1 MNLGIID
8 LAIILGYVI
17 LSVVIGV
24 WVSRRASKSINS
36 YFLGDNEMPW
46 YLLGLSN
53 ASGMFDISGTMW
65 MVSLLFVYG
74 FKSVYIPWLWPSFN
88 QIFMMVFL
96 SIWLRRSGAMTGAE
110 WIRFRFGSG
119 FGANLAH
126 IVVVIFALMSVLGF
140 LAYGF
145 IGAGKFAA
153 TFLPWELSA
162 DKATNEIIYGII
174 ITGLTSIYVVK
185 GGMFSVVLTEV
196 VQFFVMTVAC
206 IGVGIVAMYNVSP
219 EQLQAVVPDG
229 WHSFGFGWT
238 AGLDWSGTLE
248 SANQKIVDDGCSLFS
263 IFFMLMIFKG
273 ALQSVAGPAPNYDMQ
288 RVLSARTP
296 IEASKMSCLVNV
308 VLLVPR
314 YMLITGMAV
323 LALVYFM
330 DDLQTMESAIAASN
344 AELLAVTPDATPAKL
359 DFDLILPFV
368 LKNFIPVGLLGLLVA
383 GLLAAFMSTFAATV
397 NAAPAYVVND
407 IYKRYLVPDGSDKS
421 YVYLS
426 YAVSI
431 FFIIAGTA
439 IGLYVTELNNM
450 VQWLVG
456 ALYGGYTA
464 ANLLKW
470 LWWRFNGFGYFWGML
485 TGIAGSV
492 VIPYAL
498 PEWTALEAFPMLFAF
513 CLAGC
518 FAGTLL
524 TPPEDMEVLKEF
536 YRKTR
541 PWGFWGPVAKELQK
555 EYPGAQPNGEFS
567 RDAINVF
574 VGIIWQTSICAFA
587 ILLVTKLWLGLGI
600 SVLVFAVTS
609 LFLKFNWFDK
619 LSDFPADVSSQT
631 QR

>member
-1 MNLGIID
+1 MNLGVID
-8 LAIILGYVI
+8 LTIILAYVVV
-17 LSVVIGV
+17 SVFVGIWASG
-24 WVSRRASKSINS
+24 RASKSINS

-46 YLLGLSN
+46 YMLGLSN

-126 IVVVIFALMSVLGF
+126 IVVVIFALVSVLGF

-153 TFLPWELSA
+153 TFLPWDLSA

-196 VQFFVMTVAC
+196 MQFFVMTVAC
-206 IGVGIVAMYNVSP
+206 IGVGIVAMYQVSP
-219 EQLQAVVPDG
+219 EQLQAAVPEG
-229 WHSFGFGWT
+229 WFSFGFGWSL
-238 AGLDWSGTLE
+238 GLDWSGTLD
-248 SANQKIVDDGCSLFS
+248 SANQKIIDDGCSLFS
-263 IFFMLMIFKG
+263 VFFMLMIFKG
-273 ALQSVAGPAPNYDMQ
+273 ILQSVAGPAPNYDMQ

-308 VLLVPR
+308 VLLIPR
-314 YMLITGMAV
+314 YMLITGMGI

-330 DDLQTMESAIAASN
+330 EDLQAMEAGG
-344 AELLAVTPDATPAKL
+344 EKL

-407 IYKRYLVPDGSDKS
+407 IYKRYIATDSSEKS

-426 YAVSI
+426 YAVSV
-431 FFIIAGTA
+431 FFVIVGTSL
-439 IGLYVTELNNM
+439 GMCVTELNDI

-470 LWWRFNGFGYFWGML
+470 LWWRFNGFGYFLGML
-485 TGIAGSV
+485 TGIAGAV
-492 VIPYAL
+492 LVPYLL
-498 PEWTALEAFPMLFAF
+498 PQWTALEAFPALFGLCLLG
-513 CLAGC
+513 CLAGT
-518 FAGTLL
+518 FIW
-524 TPPEDMEVLKEF
+524 PPEDMDVLKEF

-541 PWGFWGPVAKELQK
+541 PWGFWGPVAEALQK
-555 EYPGAQPNGEFS
+555 EFPEAQPNNEFW
-567 RDAINVF
+567 RDAINVLI
-574 VGIIWQTSICAFA
+574 GIVWQTSICAIA
-587 ILLVTKLWLGLGI
+587 ILLVTKIWTGLAIAG
-600 SVLVFAVTS
+600 LVFAATS
-609 LFLKFNWFDK
+609 LFLKLNWFDK
-619 LSDFPADVSSQT
+619 LTNYPADLNT
-631 QR
+631 GD